1 MTLYC
6 AILLTPPSTG
16 TGSTAAC
23 GTFESDT
30 GGTSRET
37 HSSLGDSPSIQSSML
52 LVFMYLFYS
61 LAELYKFC
69 IIWQVNGRVFSSS
82 QITISEIWN
91 YVLKTLCLR
100 SIINIGYEICR

>member
-1 MTLYC
+1 M
-6 AILLTPPSTG
+6 PSYLQVERLSKSYG
-16 TGSTAAC
+16 PKVC
-23 GTFESDT
+23 GE
-30 GGTSRET
+30 EC
-37 HSSLGDSPSIQSSML
+37 PSIQSSML

-91 YVLKTLCLR
+91 YVIKTLCLR